1 VENNVMNPTKWTCCG
16 LLLAIAAV
24 TFTLSA
30 RQADSVGVAV
40 ASRAERDAT
49 APPAAANEP
58 LAETA
63 PAPRR
68 ADSVYAVESAV
79 QKARMEGAGE
89 NEVYRLRAAALS
101 TQAIAVITEREE
113 AEKRW
118 QLRLA
123 AWRAERAQLDPA
135 DSPALQAL
143 RERRFSAGEQ
153 AWLDASEPV
162 AAPQLIL
169 R

>member
-1 VENNVMNPTKWTCCG
+1 MMNPTKWTCCG
-16 LLLAIAAV
+16 LLLAIAGV

-30 RQADSVGVAV
+30 THADSAGVTV
-40 ASRAERDAT
+40 AARAELAPTT
-49 APPAAANEP
+49 AAPAAVNQP

-68 ADSVYAVESAV
+68 TDTVYAVESAV
-79 QKARMEGAGE
+79 QKARREGAGE
-89 NEVYRLRAAALS
+89 NEVYRLRAVALS